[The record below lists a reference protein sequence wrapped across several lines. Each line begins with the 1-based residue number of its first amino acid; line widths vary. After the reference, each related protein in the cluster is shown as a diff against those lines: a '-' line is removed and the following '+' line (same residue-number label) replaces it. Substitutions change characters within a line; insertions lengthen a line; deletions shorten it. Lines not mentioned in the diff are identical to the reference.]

1 MISTLL
7 PWQQDGRMW
16 HTRSLQD
23 RYDVVIIG
31 GGVHGLA
38 TAYYLARDHGVTD
51 VAVLELSVL
60 MGSMCGCVLWTPG
73 VSLGSCPLGGECGR
87 RVTDEVN

>member
-1 MISTLL
+1 
-7 PWQQDGRMW
+7 MW

-38 TAYYLARDHGVTD
+38 TAYYLARDHGVTAWRPLTIWPEITALPTWLCWRRTTWEV
-51 VAVLELSVL
+51 VAAAATRPSFAP
-60 MGSMCGCVLWTPG
+60 TIAHP
-73 VSLGSCPLGGECGR
+73 
-87 RVTDEVN
+87 